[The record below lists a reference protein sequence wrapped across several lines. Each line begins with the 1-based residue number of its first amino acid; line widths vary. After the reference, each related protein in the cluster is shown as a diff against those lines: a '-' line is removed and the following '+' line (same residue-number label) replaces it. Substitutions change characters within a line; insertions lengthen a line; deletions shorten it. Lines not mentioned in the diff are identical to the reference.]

1 MFFSFFK
8 NKRPVRKDMGGKAKE
23 SRETTLNAANLPPLP
38 VSKFISNLPNL
49 IEINDLGAQTG
60 PQRWSPT
67 ESSKQELN
75 TDALMECEGTQRSCP
90 CNVPFCPFKKINLC
104 KTN

>member
-38 VSKFISNLPNL
+38 VSKCISNLPNL